1 MTSSQRGPYVSGYTR
16 ATMANNNGSQAG
28 NCKPIPEISSQFGL
42 SAETRRHEVGI
53 ASKRRSAHCVEYVLG
68 PCTHR
73 PSSWESW
80 GHPKIR

>member
-1 MTSSQRGPYVSGYTR
+1 MKSSQRGPYVWGYTR
-16 ATMANNNGSQAG
+16 ATMVGNNGLQAG
-28 NCKPIPEISSQFGL
+28 NCKLIPQTLPQFRL

-53 ASKRRSAHCVEYVLG
+53 ASKRGSAHRVEYVLG

-80 GHPKIR
+80 GHPKIG